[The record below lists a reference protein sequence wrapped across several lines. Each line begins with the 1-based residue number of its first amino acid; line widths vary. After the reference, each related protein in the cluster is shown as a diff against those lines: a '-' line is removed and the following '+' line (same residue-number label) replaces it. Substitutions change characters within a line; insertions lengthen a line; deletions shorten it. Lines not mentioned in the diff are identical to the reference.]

1 MLHGQTA
8 GRRVYLTKRELERTN
23 NATSRREEPPIAA
36 RIDSQP
42 KIKATEK
49 EREEQPRAV
58 AVDLLL
64 ALV

>member
-23 NATSRREEPPIAA
+23 NATSREPPIA

-42 KIKATEK
+42 KIEATEK